1 VIEYRFDFEA
11 MASINE
17 VRLCAPSETIAGAWV
32 DAAVA
37 EVRRVE
43 CKYSRYRSDS
53 VTAEINRCAGADAVA
68 VDHETA
74 ALLDFGCR
82 LHAESEG
89 RFDLT
94 SGVLRRAW
102 DFRAQRVPAP
112 AELASLLPLVGWD
125 QVQWQRPWLRLPR
138 AEMQI
143 DFGGIGKEYAAD
155 RAATILAERGA
166 RHGFI
171 NLGGDVRGIGAMP
184 GGGAWRIGIRHPR
197 RSKAL
202 IGGIDVTTGAVATS
216 GDYERFFER
225 DGVRYCHILD
235 PRSGMPA
242 TCWQSVSIAAPICV
256 AAGACATIA
265 MLMPVEEALDFLRRQ
280 DVQYLAVAAD
290 GAVFEAQ

>member
-1 VIEYRFDFEA
+1 MIEYRFDFEA

-17 VRLCAPSETIAGAWV
+17 VRLCAPSETIAGEWV

-37 EVRRVE
+37 EVRRIE
-43 CKYSRYRSDS
+43 RKYSRYRSDS
-53 VTAEINRCAGADAVA
+53 VTAEINRCAGADPVA
-68 VDHETA
+68 IDDETA
-74 ALLDFGCR
+74 ALLDFGSR
-82 LHAESEG
+82 LHAESQG

-112 AELASLLPLVGWD
+112 AELAALLPLVGWD
-125 QVQWQRPWLRLPR
+125 QIQWQRPWLRLAR
-138 AEMQI
+138 TEMQI
-143 DFGGIGKEYAAD
+143 DF
-155 RAATILAERGA
+155 
-166 RHGFI
+166 
-171 NLGGDVRGIGAMP
+171 
-184 GGGAWRIGIRHPR
+184 
-197 RSKAL
+197 
-202 IGGIDVTTGAVATS
+202 GGIDVTTGAVATS

-235 PRSGMPA
+235 PRSGRPA

>member
-1 VIEYRFDFEA
+1 

-17 VRLCAPSETIAGAWV
+17 VRLCAPSETIAGEWV

-37 EVRRVE
+37 EVRRIE
-43 CKYSRYRSDS
+43 RKYSRYRSDS
-53 VTAEINRCAGADAVA
+53 VTAEINRCAGADPVA
-68 VDHETA
+68 VDDETA
-74 ALLDFGCR
+74 ALLDFGSR
-82 LHAESEG
+82 LHAESQG

-112 AELASLLPLVGWD
+112 AELAALLPLVGWD
-125 QVQWQRPWLRLPR
+125 QVQWQRPWLRLAR
-138 AEMQI
+138 TEMQI

-155 RAATILAERGA
+155 RAATLLAERGA
-166 RHGFI
+166 RHGFV

-184 GGGAWRIGIRHPR
+184 GGGAWRIGIQHPR
-197 RSKAL
+197 RSEAL

-235 PRSGMPA
+235 PRSGRPA

-256 AAGACATIA
+256 AAGAFATIT
-265 MLMPVEEALDFLRRQ
+265 MLVPGAEAIGLLLPQ
-280 DVQYLAVAAD
+280 AVP
-290 GAVFEAQ
+290 